1 MAARGR
7 ARGASRVA
15 APLKQASFSPGLAGG
30 WNGPH
35 GVVLKG
41 NLLQEKSCPV
51 PEVVRLAQVLE
62 DGGFDGDGGSAPG
75 QGLQEGVQGRGV
87 TVPLHH
93 MGTWKK

>member
-1 MAARGR
+1 M
-7 ARGASRVA
+7 
-15 APLKQASFSPGLAGG
+15 
-30 WNGPH
+30 
-35 GVVLKG
+35 VLKG
-41 NLLQEKSCPV
+41 NLLQEKSCSV

-93 MGTWKK
+93 MGTWKKSIRLEIMLVH